1 MRLLHYSRCSSW
13 CAMALSIWLVLFK
26 LYSRR
31 LTGGQ
36 DSSITTGKPF
46 SSFKRKPWTFKK
58 EEESE
63 NWLFGF
69 MCNFDGPFFLPSF
82 LHFGL
87 VKKSQNKKS
96 RFLCNARRPLLNA
109 FLPSIFYRSLS
120 IFGAIMCVA
129 VMFMSSWYYALVAM
143 GIAGVIYKYIEYR
156 G

>member
-1 MRLLHYSRCSSW
+1 
-13 CAMALSIWLVLFK
+13 
-26 LYSRR
+26 
-31 LTGGQ
+31 
-36 DSSITTGKPF
+36 
-46 SSFKRKPWTFKK
+46 
-58 EEESE
+58 
-63 NWLFGF
+63 
-69 MCNFDGPFFLPSF
+69 MCNFDGPFFSLPSF